1 MELPKISLPDSSV
14 FDSVKSKLGI
24 GNRDNYEEYDDEY
37 DDGYVDDYDDG
48 YADDYYDYSDQYG
61 TYDDYESRGKH
72 AAKNASGYDSFPYET
87 KPSLV
92 SMEDVRENPGP
103 RPGEGTYSSRQ
114 PQNSQGGYTFNGVA
128 STIGTSVNFPEKRKS
143 EGLNSLFDS
152 PVPQNANGN
161 TAPSSIW
168 DTQTSNAS
176 DFASKPSAYNQASSA
191 PYNQTS
197 SAPYSQQPTTR
208 QSYDPYDAYAG
219 NGASFRSPTRAII
232 VLKPSAYADVERIA
246 KTVRTGDVIILAL
259 RNTPDSLSKRVLDFS
274 FGVASALSA
283 RVDCISDKVFAINC
297 GDALTPSELAN
308 LRNQGVL

>member
-1 MELPKISLPDSSV
+1 
-14 FDSVKSKLGI
+14 
-24 GNRDNYEEYDDEY
+24 
-37 DDGYVDDYDDG
+37 
-48 YADDYYDYSDQYG
+48 
-61 TYDDYESRGKH
+61 
-72 AAKNASGYDSFPYET
+72 
-87 KPSLV
+87 
-92 SMEDVRENPGP
+92 MEDVRENPGP

-191 PYNQTS
+191 PY
-197 SAPYSQQPTTR
+197 SQQPTTR

-274 FGVASALSA
+274 FGVASALST

>member
-24 GNRDNYEEYDDEY
+24 GNRDNYEEYNDEY
-37 DDGYVDDYDDG
+37 DDEYAEDYEDGYV
-48 YADDYYDYSDQYG
+48 DDYYDYSDKYG
-61 TYDDYESRGKH
+61 TYDDYESNGKH
-72 AAKNASGYDSFPYET
+72 AAKKSTGYDSFPYET

-92 SMEDVRENPGP
+92 SIEDVRENPGP
-103 RPGEGTYSSRQ
+103 RPTEGAYSSRQ
-114 PQNSQGGYTFNGVA
+114 SQTAQSGYTFNGVA

-143 EGLNSLFDS
+143 EGLDSLFGS
-152 PVPQNANGN
+152 PVPQNSNGN

-168 DTQTSNAS
+168 DAQAPNTS

-191 PYNQTS
+191 PYN
-197 SAPYSQQPTTR
+197 QQPTTR

-283 RVDCISDKVFAINC
+283 RVDCIADKVFAINC
-297 GDALTPSELAN
+297 GDALTPSELTN